1 MAFPI
6 AVFGALAVWAALT
19 LMVTAGL
26 KVAAF
31 AAAMATRNE
40 PSPVRVTG
48 PLPRV
53 SILVPLFRETDIAH
67 ALVAR
72 LSRLTYPKCL
82 LDVILVLEEADHLTR
97 DTLASIDLPPWVRPV
112 VVPDGQPRTKPRAMN
127 YALDFCQGEII
138 GIFDA
143 EDAPDPDQIT
153 RVARRFQSAPRDL
166 ACLQGVLDYY
176 NPRQNWLARCF
187 TIEYATWFRT
197 LMPGME
203 QLGLALPLGGTTL
216 YIRRDVLEDL
226 GGWDAHNV
234 TEDADLG
241 FRLARH
247 GYRTGMIDTVTE
259 EEANCRPWAWVK
271 QRSRWLKGYMITWL
285 VHMRAPRRLHAQLG
299 PRRFWG
305 FQAHFVAAVS
315 QVLLAPVLWSF
326 WLVLLGL
333 PHPLD
338 PVIPRAALA
347 LICAIFLTAE
357 VLGMCIHAVTVS
369 GPRHLHL
376 LPWVPTMHFYAPLAA
391 IAAYKAVYELVFK
404 PFFWDKTAHGLSVA
418 ARGRRRSDGGF
429 DLTGIKL
436 EPGHEGL

>member
-1 MAFPI
+1 
-6 AVFGALAVWAALT
+6 
-19 LMVTAGL
+19 
-26 KVAAF
+26 
-31 AAAMATRNE
+31 
-40 PSPVRVTG
+40 
-48 PLPRV
+48 
-53 SILVPLFRETDIAH
+53 
-67 ALVAR
+67 
-72 LSRLTYPKCL
+72 
-82 LDVILVLEEADHLTR
+82 
-97 DTLASIDLPPWVRPV
+97 
-112 VVPDGQPRTKPRAMN
+112 
-127 YALDFCQGEII
+127 
-138 GIFDA
+138 
-143 EDAPDPDQIT
+143 
-153 RVARRFQSAPRDL
+153 
-166 ACLQGVLDYY
+166 
-176 NPRQNWLARCF
+176 
-187 TIEYATWFRT
+187 
-197 LMPGME
+197 MPGME

-285 VHMRAPRRLHAQLG
+285 VHMRAPRRLHEQLG

-347 LICAIFLTAE
+347 LICAMFLTAE

-369 GPRHLHL
+369 GPRHRHL

-429 DLTGIKL
+429 DLAGVKL